1 MRLVPRWRGSDV
13 RITNSSNGGG
23 KKINRIPEVHVS
35 KLRGEA
41 ANWKQ
46 QKPNRNSK
54 ADYMK
59 KIYFI
64 LIAVVVSVK
73 VFSQT
78 KLQKIEPVSF
88 SQVNI
93 TDEFW
98 KPKIDKVATKT
109 LAACIYQTE
118 VATPR
123 IKNFEKVARKKG
135 EPHEGI
141 FYDDSDVFKALEA
154 MAYSLKT
161 HPSAEMEK
169 KCDEWIDK
177 IAAAQQPDGYLNT
190 WYTLKGLQD
199 RYTDMSMHEDY
210 NAGHMIEAGVA
221 YFNATGKRK
230 LLDVCI
236 EWADHF
242 DALFGPGKRHW
253 VTGHQELELALVKLY
268 KLTKNEKYLKLADW
282 LLSERG
288 KKLAKGYTWTDWK
301 DTAYAQDVLPVKQQ
315 TQITGHAVRAMYMY
329 TGAADVAAQTGDADY
344 IKAMRTV
351 WEDVV
356 YRNMYITGGI
366 GSAGSNEGFSVDYDL
381 PNEQAYCETCASVG
395 MVFWNQ
401 RMNAM
406 TGNAEY
412 IDVLERSLYNGALDG
427 LSLSGD
433 RFFYGNP
440 LASRGQHQRREWF
453 GTACCPA
460 NIARMIASLGD
471 YIYAKSAD
479 GIYVNLFVGSN
490 TTILLKNG
498 NVGVSMETNYP
509 WDGKVKLMIDLEKKS
524 KFKIYIRIPGWSN
537 SRPAPGNTYIPKTI
551 VVGTNTVFVN
561 RKQVPFENTNG
572 YIVIDREWQKGDV
585 MDFEFPMYIQLIS
598 AIPEVKQD
606 SNRIALQ
613 RGPIVYCIEGADNN
627 GKAWNVIVPSNTEFK
642 VIDHK
647 VLDEP
652 VKALTA
658 EVPVVSV
665 GEDSMSLKTEKK
677 KIIAIPYYTWANRG
691 RNEMQVW
698 LPTKITNVKLNY

>member
-1 MRLVPRWRGSDV
+1 M
-13 RITNSSNGGG
+13 
-23 KKINRIPEVHVS
+23 KIWFNLFGLQFLS
-35 KLRGEA
+35 AL
-41 ANWKQ
+41 
-46 QKPNRNSK
+46 
-54 ADYMK
+54 
-59 KIYFI
+59 
-64 LIAVVVSVK
+64 L
-73 VFSQT
+73 FSQSP
-78 KLQKIEPVSF
+78 LEKIEFISF
-88 SQVNI
+88 SKVNI
-93 TDEFW
+93 TDNFW
-98 KPKIDKVATKT
+98 KPKIDKVATVT
-109 LAACIYQTE
+109 IPVCIDQTE
-118 VATPR
+118 VKTPR
-123 IKNFEKVARKKG
+123 IKNFERVARKKG

-154 MAYSLKT
+154 MSYSLKT
-161 HPSAEMEK
+161 HPSAAMEK

-236 EWADHF
+236 KWADHF
-242 DALFGPGKRHW
+242 DALFGPGKKDW

-268 KLTKNEKYLKLADW
+268 KTTKDEKYLKLADW

-288 KKLAKGYTWTDWK
+288 KRLAKGYTWTDWK
-301 DTAYAQDVLPVKQQ
+301 DTAYAQDVVPVKEQKE
-315 TQITGHAVRAMYMY
+315 ITGHAVRAMYMY
-329 TGAADVAAQTGDADY
+329 TGAADVASQTGDAGY
-344 IKAMRTV
+344 MKAMRTV

-401 RMNAM
+401 RMNSL

-412 IDVLERSLYNGALDG
+412 MDVLERSLYNGALDG

-460 NIARMIASLGD
+460 NIARLVASLGD
-471 YIYAKSAD
+471 YIYAKSNDA
-479 GIYVNLFVGSN
+479 IYVNLFVGSN
-490 TTILLKNG
+490 TTIALKNG
-498 NVGVSMETNYP
+498 NVDVKMETNYP
-509 WDGKVKLMIDLEKKS
+509 WDGKVKLMIDPSKKS
-524 KFKIYIRIPGWSN
+524 KFKIYIRVPGWYKDEV
-537 SRPAPGNTYIPKTI
+537 APGDLYSTGGDD
-551 VVGTNTVFVN
+551 VVPDYYAFMLNGKAVKSVY
-561 RKQVPFENTNG
+561 ENG
-572 YIVIDREWQKGDV
+572 YAIVEAEWKKGDILDV
-585 MDFEFPMYIQLIS
+585 DFPM
-598 AIPEVKQD
+598 EVKVVEARVELKQD
-606 SNRIALQ
+606 NNRIAIQ
-613 RGPIVYCIEGADNN
+613 RGPIVYCVEGADNN
-627 GKAWNVIVPSNTEFK
+627 GKAWNIIIPEDTKFET
-642 VIDHK
+642 IDYK
-647 VLDEP
+647 VLNEN

-658 EVPVVSV
+658 EVPVVIV
-665 GEDSMSLKTEKK
+665 NEDGTSLRTEKK

-691 RNEMQVW
+691 KNEMQVW
-698 LPTKITNVKLNY
+698 LPTKIKDVKINY

>member
-1 MRLVPRWRGSDV
+1 MR
-13 RITNSSNGGG
+13 
-23 KKINRIPEVHVS
+23 KIMTVLATAFFSLPS
-35 KLRGEA
+35 LSQSPL
-41 ANWKQ
+41 Q
-46 QKPNRNSK
+46 Q
-54 ADYMK
+54 
-59 KIYFI
+59 
-64 LIAVVVSVK
+64 V
-73 VFSQT
+73 
-78 KLQKIEPVSF
+78 EPVSF

-93 TDEFW
+93 TDNFW

-123 IKNFEKVARKKG
+123 IRNFEKVARNKG
-135 EPHEGI
+135 EEHEGI
-141 FYDDSDVFKALEA
+141 FYDDSDVYKALEA

-177 IAAAQQPDGYLNT
+177 VAAAQQSDGYLNT

-236 EWADHF
+236 KWADHF
-242 DALFGPGKRHW
+242 DGLFGPGKRHW

-268 KLTKNEKYLKLADW
+268 KTTKEDKYLKLADW

-301 DTAYAQDVLPVKQQ
+301 DTAYAQDVVPVKEQKE
-315 TQITGHAVRAMYMY
+315 ITGHAVRAMYMY
-329 TGAADVAAQTGDADY
+329 TGAADVAVQTGDAAY

-366 GSAGSNEGFSVDYDL
+366 GSAGSNEGFSHDYDL

-412 IDVLERSLYNGALDG
+412 IDVLEKSLYNGALDG

-460 NIARMIASLGD
+460 NIARLVASLGD
-471 YIYAKSAD
+471 YIYAKSKDA
-479 GIYVNLFVGSN
+479 IYVNLFVGSN
-490 TTILLKNG
+490 TKINVSGTE
-498 NVGVSMETNYP
+498 VGVKMETNYP
-509 WDGKVKLMIDLEKKS
+509 WDPQVKITMDLAKPAA
-524 KFKIYIRIPGWSN
+524 FKMRIRIPNWIDESEP
-537 SRPAPGNTYIPKTI
+537 SLYKS
-551 VVGTNTVFVN
+551 VN
-561 RKQVPFENTNG
+561 AYDSTMMYYVNGKPVSVSYADGYFIMDRK
-572 YIVIDREWQKGDV
+572 WKKGDV
-585 MDFEFPMYIQLIS
+585 IS
-598 AIPEVKQD
+598 FAYTMIPWLVQAKKEIKQD
-606 SNRIALQ
+606 EGRVAIQ
-613 RGPIVYCIEGADNN
+613 RGPIVYCVEGADNN
-627 GKAWNVIVPSNTEFK
+627 GKAWNIIIPPDTKFET
-642 VIDHK
+642 IDYK
-647 VLDEP
+647 VLDEN

-658 EVPVVSV
+658 VVPVVIV
-665 GEDSMSLKTEKK
+665 GEDGLSLKTENK

-691 RNEMQVW
+691 KNEMQVW
-698 LPTKITNVKLNY
+698 LPTKITDIKLNY